1 MVQTLDA
8 AGARLVRRMGPPP
21 LLDVLRRYRRRDF
34 HADLRASL
42 PVAAVALPQSM
53 AFAMLAGFPP
63 VYGIWTAVV
72 AGIVGALLG
81 SSRQL
86 VTSVNN
92 AVCMLVASLFA
103 VLARQHGADFN
114 PAAAL
119 VLLAV

>member
-8 AGARLVRRMGPPP
+8 ASGLARRMGPPP
-21 LLDVLRRYRRRDF
+21 LIEVLRRYSRKDWR
-34 HADLRASL
+34 ADLRASL

-63 VYGIWTAVV
+63 VYGIWTAIV
-72 AGIVGALLG
+72 AGIVGALVG
-81 SSRQL
+81 SSHQL

-103 VLARQHGADFN
+103 VLARQHQIGRAH
-114 PAAAL
+114 
-119 VLLAV
+119 V